1 MLFVNTLTVDEKHY
15 LLTKDN
21 LTQTIHIK
29 LSQKQKTIFQFLFAF
44 LKSILNF
51 EHLPKNFD
59 PHSWFISANSGSEK
73 YIYVNVWKAAF
84 QKTLRQTTRK
94 MGQNTVTIWMAAPL
108 QYLLITVKVVALK
121 KVSFS
126 DTQNPKAVC

>member
-29 LSQKQKTIFQFLFAF
+29 LSQKQKTVFQFLFAF

-51 EHLPKNFD
+51 KHLPKNVD
-59 PHSWFISANSGSEK
+59 PHS
-73 YIYVNVWKAAF
+73 
-84 QKTLRQTTRK
+84 
-94 MGQNTVTIWMAAPL
+94 
-108 QYLLITVKVVALK
+108 
-121 KVSFS
+121 
-126 DTQNPKAVC
+126 